1 MAIIAKLIVERFEKP
16 YHNDHFFGEVKK
28 FQKSEETTKFE
39 KVEDVTLPKFDKVQI
54 VFNKEECYYFNK
66 GEYSY
71 RVTIDKHLFEYNDA
85 CNSFECVFSNT
96 DGNVF
101 ELNIF
106 NDEITL
112 KKYYSRSEYDE
123 DDCLLVIED
132 AVVHYLYGDDVKE
145 C

>member
-1 MAIIAKLIVERFEKP
+1 MAIIAKLIVERTEKP
-16 YHNDHFFGEVKK
+16 IRNKHFFGEVKK
-28 FQKSEETTKFE
+28 SQKSEETSEFE
-39 KVEDVTLPKFDKVQI
+39 KMNDVTLPKFDKVQI
-54 VFNKEECYYFNK
+54 VFNE
-66 GEYSY
+66 GSYSY
-71 RVTIDKHLFEYNDA
+71 KVTIDKHLFEYNDA

>member
-1 MAIIAKLIVERFEKP
+1 MAIIAKLIVERTEKP
-16 YHNDHFFGEVKK
+16 IRNKHFFGEVKK
-28 FQKSEETTKFE
+28 FQKTEETSEFE
-39 KVEDVTLPKFDKVQI
+39 KMKDVTLPQFGKVQI
-54 VFNKEECYYFNK
+54 EFND
-66 GEYSY
+66 GTYSY
-71 RVTIDKHLFEYNDA
+71 KVTIDKYLFEYNDA

-123 DDCLLVIED
+123 DDFLLVIED
-132 AVVHYLYGDDVKE
+132 AIVHYFYGDDVKE

>member
-1 MAIIAKLIVERFEKP
+1 MAIIATLIVERTEKP
-16 YHNDHFFGEVKK
+16 ICNKHFFGEVKK
-28 FQKSEETTKFE
+28 SQKTEETTEFE
-39 KVEDVTLPKFDKVQI
+39 KMKDVTLPQFGKVLI
-54 VFNKEECYYFNK
+54 EFND
-66 GEYSY
+66 GTYSY
-71 RVTIDKHLFEYNDA
+71 KVTIDKYLFEYNDA
-85 CNSFECVFSNT
+85 CDSFECVFSNT

-112 KKYYSRSEYDE
+112 KKQYSRSEYDE

-132 AVVHYLYGDDVKE
+132 AVVHYLYDDDVKE

>member
-1 MAIIAKLIVERFEKP
+1 MAIIATLIVERTEKP
-16 YHNDHFFGEVKK
+16 ICNKHFFGEVKK
-28 FQKSEETTKFE
+28 SQKTEETTEFE
-39 KVEDVTLPKFDKVQI
+39 KMKDVTLPQFGKVQI
-54 VFNKEECYYFNK
+54 EFND
-66 GEYSY
+66 GTYSY
-71 RVTIDKHLFEYNDA
+71 KVTIDKYLFEYNDA

-96 DGNVF
+96 DGKVF

-112 KKYYSRSEYDE
+112 KKYYSRSEYYE

-132 AVVHYLYGDDVKE
+132 AVVHYFYGDDVKE

>member
-1 MAIIAKLIVERFEKP
+1 MAIIAKLIVERTEKP
-16 YHNDHFFGEVKK
+16 ICNKHFFGKVKR
-28 FQKSEETTKFE
+28 FQKTEETSEFE
-39 KVEDVTLPKFDKVQI
+39 KMKNVTLPQFGKVLI
-54 VFNKEECYYFNK
+54 EFND
-66 GEYSY
+66 GTYSY
-71 RVTIDKHLFEYNDA
+71 KVTIDKYLFEYNDA

-112 KKYYSRSEYDE
+112 KKYYSRNEYDE
-123 DDCLLVIED
+123 DDFLLVIED
-132 AVVHYLYGDDVKE
+132 AIVHYFYGNDVKE